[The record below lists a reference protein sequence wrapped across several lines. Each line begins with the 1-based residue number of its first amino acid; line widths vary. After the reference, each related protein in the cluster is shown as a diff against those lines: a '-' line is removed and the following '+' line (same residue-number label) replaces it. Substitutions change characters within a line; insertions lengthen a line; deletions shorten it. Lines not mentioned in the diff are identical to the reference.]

1 MTDARAAAAERLRA
15 RAARLGMIR
24 RRVAATVLAI
34 FALAFGLITTTGA
47 MGSQGTTVAS
57 TTTTPSPSTTS
68 NDDQGTIWSDPGSTS
83 SSAGQTT
90 VSPPAAMT
98 THQS

>member
-57 TTTTPSPSTTS
+57 TTTSTTS

-83 SSAGQTT
+83 SSSSGQTT
-90 VSPPAAMT
+90 VSPPSAMT

>member
-1 MTDARAAAAERLRA
+1 MTDARAVAAERLRA

-24 RRVAATVLAI
+24 RRVAATVLAT

-47 MGSQGTTVAS
+47 MGAQGTNLAS

-68 NDDQGTIWSDPGSTS
+68 SGDSGTIWSDPGSS
-83 SSAGQTT
+83 SSQTT
-90 VSPPAAMT
+90 VSPPSAMT